1 MTRKRR
7 NARSK
12 QTRPPEPRQKFSVQ
26 IPAGDFYGELKFVRV
41 PIVPGSD
48 SDAELETLRD
58 GSHGQYQVTYV
69 LTTPGTGLI
78 GGTSPE
84 KITETGDSLL
94 EFPPG
99 LPGIAIEFFNGA
111 AHVEARCYPNRRRR
125 LAKIQTSFAASS
137 RAEAEKTASDLIL
150 PMLSWLTYRYDVPLD
165 VKACE
170 VLEISTNVVG
180 YAINVHGRPR
190 QIQVGEE
197 WTSKEAFRAVL
208 SSYREAMS
216 STNVFYQALCYYKVI
231 EGCYR
236 LRDDRRKSALD
247 AGAQWSQPNERIP
260 DGQDGLPEFAKSQ
273 AEVLQPY
280 FDKKFTAIRDDLRNV
295 VRNALAHLDPF
306 GEALIIDKFDDA
318 DKCRKTIPVLRFMSR
333 VLINNEIAA
342 FSEPTPD

>member
-1 MTRKRR
+1 MRETNKQDPQAPRR
-7 NARSK
+7 
-12 QTRPPEPRQKFSVQ
+12 KFSVQ

-48 SDAELETLRD
+48 SDAELKALRD

-78 GGTSPE
+78 GGTSQE

-125 LAKIQTSFAASS
+125 LAKIQTSFNASS
-137 RAEAEKTASDLIL
+137 RAEAEKSASDLIL

-197 WTSKEAFRAVL
+197 WRSCPVKCVNRVVLDSTLLSLPQVQRPAGRPVWRPMWRA
-208 SSYREAMS
+208 
-216 STNVFYQALCYYKVI
+216 I
-231 EGCYR
+231 
-236 LRDDRRKSALD
+236 LD
-247 AGAQWSQPNERIP
+247 
-260 DGQDGLPEFAKSQ
+260 
-273 AEVLQPY
+273 
-280 FDKKFTAIRDDLRNV
+280 
-295 VRNALAHLDPF
+295 
-306 GEALIIDKFDDA
+306 
-318 DKCRKTIPVLRFMSR
+318 
-333 VLINNEIAA
+333 
-342 FSEPTPD
+342 